1 MHALTISKQI
11 IYECNK
17 NKIEITQLKLQKLL
31 YFTEAYYMNME
42 NKDEL
47 FEEKFY
53 AWEYGPVC
61 KEVYNEYKNYFSLPI
76 IVDEQNLEKI
86 DEKVLF
92 AVKAVCEVFGK
103 RNTSDLIK
111 LTHLQNSP
119 WFEANHNKKVPISK
133 LETKKW
139 FKELFLAK

>member
-31 YFTEAYYMNME
+31 YFTEAYYMNRE

-61 KEVYNEYKNYFSLPI
+61 KEVYKEYKNYFSLPI
-76 IVDEQNLEKI
+76 VLEESNLEKLDDSTMFI
-86 DEKVLF
+86 IKT
-92 AVKAVCEVFGK
+92 VCEVFGK
-103 RNTSDLIK
+103 RSTSDLIK

-119 WFEANHNKKVPISK
+119 WFKANYSKKTPISK
-133 LETKKW
+133 IETKEW
-139 FKELFLAK
+139 FKELFLI